1 MRRCNLSTCRAGLP
15 SAKESD
21 RWQKLKACNQEHYY
35 QHEAEKRVQKATKPK
50 KAKPKIKSIAKV
62 RQELAEL
69 LQRLVR
75 LKAADGNGYCKCV
88 TCGKSYH
95 WKEMQGGH
103 YIERGKIA
111 TKIIEENINPQCHYC
126 NHYGMKKASHV
137 ILYRKW
143 MIDMHGTG
151 FVEWLEAEAGKI
163 AKHARDDL
171 MAQIAE
177 VSAQINELEKVTP

>member
-1 MRRCNLSTCRAGLP
+1 MRKCRHCKSELPPVKLSDKIQ
-15 SAKESD
+15 AKGFCSFSHAD
-21 RWQKLKACNQEHYY
+21 AYR
-35 QHEAEKRVQKATKPK
+35 RSRPTTPKPK
-50 KAKPKIKSIAKV
+50 KEKLKSIAKV

-69 LQRLVR
+69 LQKLVR
-75 LKAADGNGYCKCV
+75 LKAADDNGYCNCV
-88 TCGKSYH
+88 TCGKAYH

-103 YIERGKIA
+103 YIERSKIA

-143 MIDMHGTG
+143 MIDMHGAE

-177 VSAQINELEKVTP
+177 VSAQINELEKRLGVRS